1 MSALILST
9 ENIILLSKLEL
20 SVRRE
25 YGCRFNL
32 SEHASLFALLKLAT
46 ESSNLAIKLA
56 YIQFYESLPIEEK
69 NKLIFRGIASEEK
82 KPDTEQSGQIY
93 RGIKTNPIPQPTKI
107 DETPDA
113 TTASEELI
121 STEPLNNPNTRLLP
135 EGVAKIT
142 YRGNVVYKKDGHI
155 IANTLD
161 QLLEKTENDTENDT
175 EGKTKRVKRVAES
188 DSNNKA
194 RK

>member
-1 MSALILST
+1 MSALILTT
-9 ENIILLSKLEL
+9 ENIIFLSKLEL

-32 SEHASLFALLKLAT
+32 SEHTSLFALLKLAT

-56 YIQFYESLPIEEK
+56 YIQFYESLPIDEK

-82 KPDTEQSGQIY
+82 KPNTEQSGQVY
-93 RGIKTNPIPQPTKI
+93 RGIKTNPIPQPEKI
-107 DETPDA
+107 DETPDMA
-113 TTASEELI
+113 TASEKPI
-121 STEPLNNPNTRLLP
+121 STDPLNNPNTRQLP

-142 YRGNVVYKKDGHI
+142 YRGNVVYKKDGFI

-161 QLLEKTENDTENDT
+161 QLLDKNENDTASDT
-175 EGKTKRVKRVAES
+175 EGKTKRVKRVTETS
-188 DSNNKA
+188 SNNKIQ
-194 RK
+194 K